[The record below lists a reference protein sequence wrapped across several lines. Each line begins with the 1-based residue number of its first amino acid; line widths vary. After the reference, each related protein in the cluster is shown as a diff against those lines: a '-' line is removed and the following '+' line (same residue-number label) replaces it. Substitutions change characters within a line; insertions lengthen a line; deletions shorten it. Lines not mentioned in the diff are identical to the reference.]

1 MTDPLHD
8 LSIGIAGEDTVD
20 DRGIIGERE
29 IHESTS
35 TLSTD
40 IVKMWSIPSYDHSEC
55 DDEVILLCFEK
66 SPDHPRDLEGSRNE
80 ETRYIWESILDQEI
94 PIGSFELLCE
104 VSVEFSDNKSN
115 TNLRREISER
125 V

>member
-55 DDEVILLCFEK
+55 DDEVILLCLEE
-66 SPDHPRDLEGSRNE
+66 SPDHPRDLKCPRYK
-80 ETRYIWESILDQEI
+80 ETHNIWKSIFDQKI
-94 PIGSFELLCE
+94 SIHLFELSSKMMIEL
-104 VSVEFSDNKSN
+104 SNNKSN
-115 TNLRREISER
+115 PNIGREISER